1 MVARLSYKQ
10 EITMNKIL
18 SVVMLLTISTILYAQ
33 KDVTRFLGIPVD
45 GSKSEMIQKL
55 KAKGYRYNS
64 TLDCLEGE
72 FNGSQVYLSVVTNN
86 NKVWRIAVIDVND
99 TNETNIKI
107 RFNNLCQQFKKN
119 KKYIS
124 MEHDYTLAE
133 EEDIERQMLLHKKR
147 YQAAFYQLPTI
158 IESRANILPD
168 SLRHI
173 VKIMPDDTDQ
183 IKVQKYSINMLL
195 SKYPIEK
202 INNLTKNEQEQLVT
216 EMMDSIFKKSVWFMI
231 DKKDYGKYHIK
242 MFYDNEYNHS
252 NGEDL

>member
-64 TLDCLEGE
+64 TLDRLEGE

-86 NKVWRIAVIDVND
+86 NKVWRILVEDAIASG
-99 TNETNIKI
+99 ETDIRI
-107 RFNNLCQQFKKN
+107 RFNKLCRQFQKN
-119 KKYIS
+119 DRYIS
-124 MEHDYTLAE
+124 YSSSNFFLSEN
-133 EEDIERQMLLHKKR
+133 EDLSYEMTVNNKR
-147 YQAAFYQLPTI
+147 YEAAYCQLPAI
-158 IESRANILPD
+158 IEPINILPD
-168 SLRHI
+168 SIQNVLE
-173 VKIMPDDTDQ
+173 KSAQGNAELLKM
-183 IKVQKYSINMLL
+183 QKYIF
-195 SKYPIEK
+195 SKYPIEEIEDREK
-202 INNLTKNEQEQLVT
+202 LVQITNEFMETTL
-216 EMMDSIFKKSVWFMI
+216 KKTVWFMI
-231 DKKDYGKYHIK
+231 NQQYDRYKIL
-242 MFYDNEYNHS
+242 MFYDNEYNRS

>member
-64 TLDCLEGE
+64 TLDYLEGE

>member
-1 MVARLSYKQ
+1 
-10 EITMNKIL
+10 MNKIL

-33 KDVTRFLGIPVD
+33 KDVTRFLGILVD

-72 FNGSQVYLSVVTNN
+72 FNGSQVYLSIVSNN
-86 NKVWRIAVIDVND
+86 NKVWRIAVVDVNNTD
-99 TNETNIKI
+99 EINIKI
-107 RFNNLCQQFKKN
+107 RFNNLCQQFKNN

-124 MEHDYTLAE
+124 MERDYTLAE

-147 YQAAFYQLPTI
+147 YQASFYQLPTI
-158 IESRANILPD
+158 IDSVVNILPD

-173 VKIMPDDTDQ
+173 VKIIPDDTDKV
-183 IKVQKYSINMLL
+183 KVQKYTISVLL
-195 SKYPIEK
+195 SKYPIGK
-202 INNLTKNEQEQLVT
+202 IGNLTEKESEQIAT
-216 EMMDSIFKKSVWFMI
+216 EFMESISKKSVWFMI
-231 DKKDYGKYHIK
+231 DKKDYGKYYIR

>member
-64 TLDCLEGE
+64 TLDRLEGE

-86 NKVWRIAVIDVND
+86 NKVWRIVVIDAVPS
-99 TNETNIKI
+99 NEADIRI
-107 RFNNLCQQFKKN
+107 RFNALCRQFKKN
-119 KKYIS
+119 QRYIPVSSSSDYYLSEDEDISYEMTVKNKRYEAIYNQIPTVTEPINKVLPDMLKQKLDNEELLNLKKYI
-124 MEHDYTLAE
+124 
-133 EEDIERQMLLHKKR
+133 
-147 YQAAFYQLPTI
+147 
-158 IESRANILPD
+158 
-168 SLRHI
+168 
-173 VKIMPDDTDQ
+173 
-183 IKVQKYSINMLL
+183 L
-195 SKYPIEK
+195 SKYTAELIAD
-202 INNLTKNEQEQLVT
+202 NTKWEQIIYESL
-216 EMMDSIFKKSVWFMI
+216 EAIYKNSVWFMI
-231 DKKDYGKYHIK
+231 DQQYGEYRIV
-242 MFYDNEYNHS
+242 MFYDNEHNRS

>member
-10 EITMNKIL
+10 EITMKKIL

-72 FNGSQVYLSVVTNN
+72 FNGSQVYLSIVTNN
-86 NKVWRIAVIDVND
+86 NKVWRIAVTDVNNID
-99 TNETNIKI
+99 EANIKI
-107 RFNNLCQQFKKN
+107 RFNNLCQQFKNN

-124 MEHDYTLAE
+124 MNQDYTLAE
-133 EEDIERQMLLHKKR
+133 EENIEVQMLLHKKR

-158 IESRANILPD
+158 IEPGANILPD

-173 VKIMPDDTDQ
+173 LKIMPDDTDQ
-183 IKVQKYSINMLL
+183 IKVQKYSMNMLF

-202 INNLTKNEQEQLVT
+202 INNLTENEKEQFAT
-216 EMMDSIFKKSVWFMI
+216 EMMESIFKKSVWFMI
-231 DKKDYGKYHIK
+231 NRKNHEKYYIK